1 MAYAIR
7 KDGRGWRLIN
17 GPDDV
22 APDENFSETQPA
34 PVSPD
39 PWSEYQAKAQYAL
52 DKTSVT
58 IERIVEGVAAGTC
71 DFTNADVV
79 AFMDY
84 RKALRAVISA
94 TTGDPAAELPVHPG
108 FPSGT

>member
-7 KDGRGWRLIN
+7 KDGTGWRHVDGL
-17 GPDDV
+17 DDIC
-22 APDENFSETQPA
+22 PDEVFSETQPA
-34 PVSPD
+34 PIAPNA
-39 PWSEYQAKAQYAL
+39 WTEYQSQAQAAL

-71 DFTNADVV
+71 AFTNSDVV

-84 RKALRAVISA
+84 RKALRTIISA
-94 TTGDPAAELPVHPG
+94 TIGDPARPLPVKPG
-108 FPSGT
+108 YPAGT